1 MTRAASHSLL
11 TIALLGSLALGLSAC
26 GDKADTSTPVG
37 SGGSEQPDSPDGVDS
52 PAPDKPGTTPIK
64 PVVLPEMG
72 PLTQGLASDIL
83 HAPFGSLASLDPE
96 MVRSSLG
103 MLARLGDRA
112 LVDAVNAELLV
123 KDEDGVYHDTE
134 SAAIGLL
141 ALHQLGEK
149 GASDR
154 ILALAKFALDDE
166 DIDLEAIAIAL
177 DAVPNAKADA
187 LLIRIVEVN
196 DDEFGSTEGLR
207 ALARRRVEA
216 ALPLFKKVA
225 AEAQAS
231 PSSSSSN
238 DYSDDQHA
246 LAVAGLLGLGDPA
259 GMDQIDRWAAVAESA
274 VDLDDVLVHLGVR
287 GLSEAADAVVRIMDA
302 VIEADAIGFEPASAC
317 IALGEIFHAGGGE
330 SYRDHI
336 RRYRD
341 LPDSEASD
349 EANLALLRTGDASVF
364 PKVAASLKF
373 SVSDPFNHDA
383 DATFAVLETIT
394 IRGLSG
400 DPSLAQILAVGAQ
413 LRPEVDMKPGPRDRA
428 MLVNCACA
436 YAYLVS
442 RK

>member
-1 MTRAASHSLL
+1 MTRAVSHSLL
-11 TIALLGSLALGLSAC
+11 TCALLGSLAFGLGAC
-26 GDKADTSTPVG
+26 GETSGPSTPDG
-37 SGGSEQPDSPDGVDS
+37 SDGTQQSDSPDGTDEAS
-52 PAPDKPGTTPIK
+52 SDKPGTAAVK

-72 PLTQGLASDIL
+72 PLTQGLATDIL
-83 HAPFGSLASLDPE
+83 RAPFGSLATLDPE
-96 MVRSSLG
+96 MVRAALG

-123 KDEDGVYHDTE
+123 KDDGEYHDTE

-149 GASDR
+149 DAADR

-177 DAVPNAKADA
+177 DAVPGAKADA
-187 LLIRIVEVN
+187 LLIRLVEVN

-207 ALARRRVEA
+207 ALARRRVAA

-231 PSSSSSN
+231 PSGSSGN
-238 DYSDDQHA
+238 DYTSDQHV

-259 GMDQIDRWAAVAESA
+259 GMDQIDRWAAVADSA

-287 GLSEAADAVVRIMDA
+287 GLTEAADAVVRIMDA
-302 VIEADAIGFEPASAC
+302 VIEADAIAFEPASAC
-317 IALGEIFHAGGGE
+317 IALGEIFYSGGGE
-330 SYRDHI
+330 AYRDHI
-336 RRYRD
+336 RSYRD

-349 EANLALLRTGDASVF
+349 EAHLALLRTGDVSVL
-364 PKVAASLKF
+364 PQVAAALERA
-373 SVSDPFNHDA
+373 VADPFNQDA
-383 DATFAVLETIT
+383 GATTAMLETIT
-394 IRGLSG
+394 SQGLSG

-413 LRPEVDMKPGPRDRA
+413 LRPEVDAKPGPKDRA

-436 YAYLVS
+436 YAYLAS
-442 RK
+442 RQ